1 MKSKRFLWILIFSLF
16 PQLSSAQNYL
26 GDFSSS
32 ADIGPVK
39 HKGQTLYNPK
49 DQIYRLSGS
58 GSNIWFDKDEFH
70 FTYKKLSGN
79 FILRTRAKFIG
90 EGVDPHRKLGWMVRT
105 TTEPS
110 AAMVCATVH
119 GDGLTSIQYRKKEG
133 THIEEVKCP
142 INAPDI
148 IQLERRG
155 RSFFMS
161 VATYGN
167 PFWTVEIPDF
177 DFPVEMLA
185 GLFVCSHNA
194 DVVEKAEFAN
204 VRIVIPPDTKF
215 TPYNDY
221 IGSHLEIMEIQTGAR
236 KILYSAPNSIQAP
249 NWSPD
254 NKTLIFNS
262 EGLIYRFDLSD
273 NKIDVLPTDFAN
285 RNNND
290 HVLSFDGT
298 MLGISSSSGEA
309 QYGSIVYTVPVN
321 GGVPQRITPLGPSY
335 LHGWSPDG
343 KWLTYTGRRNDK
355 YNIYKILSNGKGD
368 EIKLTDQPTLDDG
381 SEYTPNGKF
390 IYFNSAR
397 TGSMELWRML
407 PDGSHQEQLTDD
419 ELQNWFPHI
428 SPDGKW
434 VVFLSYLPEVDAQDH
449 PFYKQVYLRKIPL
462 DGGRPKVV
470 AYLYGGQGSINVP
483 SWSPDSRYIAF
494 ISNSKLD

>member
-1 MKSKRFLWILIFSLF
+1 MKSTKFFWILIFSLF
-16 PQLSSAQNYL
+16 PELSSAQNSL
-26 GDFSSS
+26 GDFSASV
-32 ADIGPVK
+32 DVGPVK
-39 HKGQTLYNPK
+39 HKGQTLYDPE

-70 FTYKKLSGN
+70 FTYKKLGGN
-79 FILRTRAKFIG
+79 FMLRARAKFTG
-90 EGVDPHRKLGWMVRT
+90 KGVDPHRKLGWMVRT

-133 THIEEVKCP
+133 MDVEEVKCP
-142 INAPDI
+142 VIAPDI

-155 RSFFMS
+155 RSYFMS
-161 VATYGN
+161 VATFGN

-177 DFPVEMLA
+177 DFPDELLA
-185 GLFVCSHNA
+185 GLFICSHNA
-194 DVVEKAEFAN
+194 DVIEKAQFEN
-204 VRIVIPPDTKF
+204 VRIVIPPDANF
-215 TPYNDY
+215 TPYDDY
-221 IGSHLEIMEIQTGAR
+221 IGSHLEIMDIRTGLR
-236 KILYSAPNSIQAP
+236 KILYSVPHSIQAP
-249 NWSPD
+249 NWTSD
-254 NKTLIFNS
+254 NETLLFNS
-262 EGLIYRFDLSD
+262 EGLLYRFDLAEK
-273 NKIDVLPTDFAN
+273 KIDVLPTGFVN

-298 MLGISSSSGEA
+298 MLGISSSSGEPE
-309 QYGSIVYTVPVN
+309 YGSIVYTVPVD
-321 GGVPQRITPLGPSY
+321 GGVPKRITPLGPSY

-343 KWLTYTGRRNDK
+343 KWLTYTASRNGN
-355 YNIYKILSNGKGD
+355 YNIYKIPSNGKGD
-368 EIKLTDQPTLDDG
+368 EIRLTDQPTLDDG
-381 SEYTPNGKF
+381 SEYTPDGKL

-407 PDGSHQEQLTDD
+407 PDGSQQEQLTDD

-449 PFYKQVYLRKIPL
+449 PFYKQVYLRKMSV

-483 SWSPDSRYIAF
+483 SWSPDSKYIAF